1 MFSSL
6 CEYIKQ
12 SPYHSGKR
20 KKPVD
25 RLTVHAYVGLVAL
38 QRSVD
43 GFYSRPKNKEASC
56 QYTISFD
63 GRVGGVCDED
73 LRSWC
78 SSSEAN
84 DTRAITI
91 ECACDSTAPYKF
103 PAATYNKLIDL
114 TVDIMNRYKKKKLVY
129 IADKS
134 AALKYKL
141 ASDEML
147 LTLHKWFKPTKECP
161 GQWFIGKIPEFV
173 DAVNERI
180 NGYVEVKLY
189 TKPHPGEGLR
199 AIARRSGITFEQIK
213 LLNPD
218 IKPPMY
224 IVRAG
229 KDVRIK

>member
-1 MFSSL
+1 MFSPL

-20 KKPVD
+20 KKKVD
-25 RLTVHAYVGLVAL
+25 RLTVHCYVGLVAL

-43 GFYSRPKNKEASC
+43 GFFSRPKTKEASC

-91 ECACDSTAPYKF
+91 EVASDNTSPYKF
-103 PAATYNKLIDL
+103 PDAAYNKLLDL
-114 TVDIMNRYKKKKLVY
+114 TVDIMNRYNKKKLVY
-129 IADKS
+129 IEDKA

-141 ASDEML
+141 AEDEML
-147 LTLHKWFKPTKECP
+147 LTLHKWFYPKKACP
-161 GQWFIGKIPEFV
+161 GPWFINKIPEFINTI
-173 DAVNERI
+173 NERL
-180 NGYVEVKLY
+180 NGYVEVPLY

-199 AIARRSGITFEQIK
+199 AIARRCGITFEEIK
-213 LLNPD
+213 RLNPWC
-218 IKPPMY
+218 KAPMY
-224 IVRAG
+224 IVPLR

>member
-1 MFSSL
+1 MFSPL

-20 KKPVD
+20 KKKVD
-25 RLTVHAYVGLVAL
+25 RLTVHSYVGLVGL
-38 QRSVD
+38 ERSVD

-56 QYTISFD
+56 QYTVSVD

-91 ECACDSTAPYKF
+91 ECASDNTAPYKF
-103 PAATYNKLIDL
+103 PDATYNKLIDL
-114 TVDIMNRYKKKKLVY
+114 TVDIMQRYKKKRLIY
-129 IADKS
+129 IADKA
-134 AALKYKL
+134 AALKYQL
-141 ASDEML
+141 ADDEML

-161 GQWFIGKIPEFV
+161 GQWFISKIPEFV

-189 TKPHPGEGLR
+189 TKPHAGEGLR
-199 AIARRSGITFEQIK
+199 AIARRCGITFEEIK
-213 LLNPD
+213 KLNPWC
-218 IKPPMY
+218 KAPMY
-224 IVRAG
+224 LVPLR